1 MKKIIAVILSMTLLF
16 SMSSLTFA
24 AENGNEIIKEGV
36 ARITISYQKTVIKHY
51 SNPDSIPTTIY
62 YTEFSNE
69 YKTTCSGTL
78 SLISVVP
85 ASGSYQATYRGTMR
99 GTI

>member
-1 MKKIIAVILSMTLLF
+1 MTLLF

-24 AENGNEIIKEGV
+24 AESEKEIVEAGTL
-36 ARITISYQKTVIKHY
+36 RIVVSYQKTVIKHY
-51 SNPDSIPTTIY
+51 NNTDSIPTTIY

-85 ASGSYQATYRGTMR
+85 AGTSYQATYRGTMR